1 MHSMHNMHTR
11 LDSSTLVLCICI
23 VKYAWYTGTRARG
36 VLARV
41 KFALSM
47 QKTKVH
53 SLEHVCPN
61 GGLQG
66 RSAQWYVIGSHPVV
80 PTSCAL
86 VTKDG

>member
-1 MHSMHNMHTR
+1 MHSKVCMVHGYYE
-11 LDSSTLVLCICI
+11 LVEY
-23 VKYAWYTGTRARG
+23 VVYS
-36 VLARV
+36 RV